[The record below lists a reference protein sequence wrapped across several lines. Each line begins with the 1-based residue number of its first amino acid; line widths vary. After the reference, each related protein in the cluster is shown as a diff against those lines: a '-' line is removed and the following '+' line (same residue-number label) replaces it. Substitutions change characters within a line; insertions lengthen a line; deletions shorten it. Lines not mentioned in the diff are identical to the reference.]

1 MKTNLNNFYTVS
13 LLGDQKGMECMVN
26 KKDMQ
31 NEVERVGHHSIVN
44 PETTQQNTSP
54 FGEKGEAGGGCDRQL
69 QVERAR
75 AMRKNP
81 TEAEKKL
88 WMVLR
93 GKNLEGY
100 KFRRQHPIGPYIV
113 DFCCLKKKLVIEVDG
128 GQHLDQQDK
137 DLERTLFLK
146 SRGFHVLRFWND
158 EVLNRTDDVCNTIL
172 QILNER

>member
-1 MKTNLNNFYTVS
+1 
-13 LLGDQKGMECMVN
+13 MVI

-31 NEVERVGHHSIVN
+31 NAIGRDCHHAIAN
-44 PETTQQNTSP
+44 PETTQHNSSP

-113 DFCCLKKKLVIEVDG
+113 DFCCLKNKLVIEVDG
-128 GQHLDQQDK
+128 GQHLDQQKEDHQRTSF
-137 DLERTLFLK
+137 LE

-158 EVLNRTDDVCNTIL
+158 EVLNRMDDVCDHIVQAL
-172 QILNER
+172 HER

>member
-13 LLGDQKGMECMVN
+13 LPGDQKGNECMVN
-26 KKDMQ
+26 KKDLQ
-31 NEVERVGHHSIVN
+31 NEAGGDHHHTIAN
-44 PETTQQNTSP
+44 PETALHSTSP
-54 FGEKGEAGGGCDRQL
+54 FSPKGEAGGGFDRQL

-75 AMRKNP
+75 TLRKNP

-93 GKNLEGY
+93 RKNLEGY

-128 GQHLDQQDK
+128 GQHLDQQVK
-137 DLERTLFLK
+137 DLERTLFLE

-158 EVLNRTDDVCNTIL
+158 EVRNRMDDVCDHIVQVL
-172 QILNER
+172 HER